1 MDIFLDTA
9 DLKEVEEL
17 VATGLVNGITTNPSL
32 AAAAGMD
39 FLTMV
44 KKMCLLVQGPVS
56 AEVVAL
62 DAKGMIEQ
70 GKKLAGIA
78 ENVVVKVPLT
88 MEGLTACSAL
98 SSQDIMVNVTL
109 CFSLNQAILAS
120 NAGAAF
126 ISPFIGRLDDIGQ
139 DGFQLIAD
147 IAQYHK
153 VSFSETSIL
162 AASIRNPF
170 QVSKVALS
178 GADVVTIPPKIFRDM
193 MRHDLTDQGLTRF
206 MNDWQKSGL
215 SI

>member
-44 KKMCLLVQGPVS
+44 KKMCSLVQGPVS

-70 GKKLAGIA
+70 GKKLAGLA

-88 MEGLTACSAL
+88 MNGLTACSAL
-98 SSQDIMVNVTL
+98 SAQDIMVNVTL

-126 ISPFIGRLDDIGQ
+126 VSPFIGRLDDIGQ
-139 DGFQLIAD
+139 DGCQLIAD

-153 VSFSETSIL
+153 ISFSETAIL
-162 AASIRNPF
+162 AASIRNPL

-193 MRHDLTDQGLTRF
+193 MHHDLTDQGLRRF